1 MPKSRKKLAAVFSPG
16 VSATDSVPSQ
26 TNSKNVV
33 SGGTVGVIGGGV
45 ASNIG
50 GGVAARDSGANS
62 HGMTPTNGASG
73 GAVSVGG
80 GGVAVQPSA

>member
-45 ASNIG
+45 
-50 GGVAARDSGANS
+50 
-62 HGMTPTNGASG
+62 
-73 GAVSVGG
+73 SV
-80 GGVAVQPSA
+80 